1 MLCATAVIGVTIVM
15 SSLWLAAAAG
25 ASGDWASYGED
36 LANSRSQSHPDG
48 IGAATASRLHERF
61 AIRRSGI
68 AHGATPSVTSTPAVD
83 GGVAY
88 YGDWQGGLHAV
99 NLASG
104 RERWTTHV
112 AVQDGPLAAL
122 NSSPAVVGNS
132 VFVSTGDGRVVAVTR
147 RTGKVRWATVLDT
160 HFASTLYSSPAV
172 AGNTLVVG
180 VSSAQNFF
188 AGPYD
193 FRGSIVA
200 LDTRHGRTLWR
211 TFVMRPDVD
220 GTGGSV
226 WSSAAIDRSRGVAY
240 IGTGQAYAPP
250 AGPLNDA
257 LLALRIRDGSLVWKR
272 QFIAD
277 DVWTVFEPP
286 GGKDYDIG
294 AAPNLF
300 RIGTRAV
307 IGVGDKAG
315 RYATLDRGDGRTIW
329 RQALC
334 RGSHLGGVMTTAAV
348 ARGSIWLACNRLSA
362 AALDL
367 AHPSATDRYFD
378 NPGFADASSHTDILR
393 LRASDGRTI
402 WRHTV
407 PGGTLGALTEAG
419 GAVFVPNSNGM
430 LRALDARSGRTLWT
444 TRPGAPLGG
453 GPTVANG
460 LVLTGYGVQLGGPT
474 RAFNPPPDARG
485 GLVAYAP
492 RP

>member
-1 MLCATAVIGVTIVM
+1 M
-15 SSLWLAAAAG
+15 
-25 ASGDWASYGED
+25 
-36 LANSRSQSHPDG
+36 
-48 IGAATASRLHERF
+48 
-61 AIRRSGI
+61 
-68 AHGATPSVTSTPAVD
+68 
-83 GGVAY
+83 
-88 YGDWQGGLHAV
+88 
-99 NLASG
+99 
-104 RERWTTHV
+104 
-112 AVQDGPLAAL
+112 
-122 NSSPAVVGNS
+122 
-132 VFVSTGDGRVVAVTR
+132 VAVTR
-147 RTGKVRWATVLDT
+147 RTGKVRWTTVLDT
-160 HFASTLYSSPAV
+160 HFASTLHSSPAV
-172 AGNTLVVG
+172 AGHTLVVG
-180 VSSAQNFF
+180 VSSAQNFL

-200 LDTRHGRTLWR
+200 LDTRNGRILWR

-226 WSSAAIDRSRGVAY
+226 WSSAAIDPSRGVAY

-257 LLALRIRDGSLVWKR
+257 LLALRIRDGSVVWKR
-272 QFIAD
+272 QFTAD

-329 RQALC
+329 RRALC

-362 AALDL
+362 AALDV

-378 NPGFADASSHTDILR
+378 NPGFADASSHTDALR

-407 PGGTLGALTEAG
+407 PG
-419 GAVFVPNSNGM
+419 
-430 LRALDARSGRTLWT
+430 ARWER
-444 TRPGAPLGG
+444 
-453 GPTVANG
+453 
-460 LVLTGYGVQLGGPT
+460 
-474 RAFNPPPDARG
+474 
-485 GLVAYAP
+485 
-492 RP
+492 